1 MGDQLSKM
9 KSLNESLVKEV
20 KNLKQGNIS
29 KCKKDEEIYR
39 WINHNQTLLGEVNRL
54 KEKKKHYQH
63 QEKPKI
69 LDDETTKILEVEI
82 CKKVEEIVN
91 TDEVKLEMESRIEEG
106 CKKLMDGITLQ
117 LQKEK

>member
-1 MGDQLSKM
+1 
-9 KSLNESLVKEV
+9 
-20 KNLKQGNIS
+20 
-29 KCKKDEEIYR
+29 
-39 WINHNQTLLGEVNRL
+39 
-54 KEKKKHYQH
+54 
-63 QEKPKI
+63 